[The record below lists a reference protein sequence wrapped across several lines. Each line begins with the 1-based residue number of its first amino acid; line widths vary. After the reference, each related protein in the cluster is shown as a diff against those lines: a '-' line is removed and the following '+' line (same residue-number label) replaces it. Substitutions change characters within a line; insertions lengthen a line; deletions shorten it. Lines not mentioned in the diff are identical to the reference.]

1 MNVIDFILVFISLA
15 FFFYGINCLF
25 SKKMISEF
33 NRFGLSKQRVLTGI
47 LQIIGATGLILG
59 YYVQSNIIVIIGAI
73 GLSLLMF
80 LGFLVRI
87 KIKDSFIESLPA
99 LTFALINLY
108 IFIVYFQR
116 I

>member
-1 MNVIDFILVFISLA
+1 
-15 FFFYGINCLF
+15 
-25 SKKMISEF
+25 
-33 NRFGLSKQRVLTGI
+33 
-47 LQIIGATGLILG
+47 
-59 YYVQSNIIVIIGAI
+59 
-73 GLSLLMF
+73 MF